1 MPAAE
6 LLMIALRDRFGD
18 YAVARD
24 TLLSVGLS
32 QRQARRLW
40 QGQGPIPAGII
51 SRLVPLLPEAA
62 AALAG
67 AGEPSVLEALL
78 AIEPVHAREFW
89 VTDQGVD
96 LAETG
101 LDAWAAWHLGHDPEN
116 YRTDLVQLLLRTHG
130 YIAVVQTGD
139 GPVLIDWSESSVDPA
154 ALRHLRRALVGWG
167 APPEGYRFGS
177 DVARRPILTLRDAI
191 RHIDQAL
198 ARQSGGGPG
207 DVQIEAEPLPL
218 TAATPRLQAA
228 LNLWRDVGSSPR
240 GLAAYPRDVL
250 AHAVVYH
257 VTEQGLVT
265 ADETL
270 VDHLRSLRLLYAD
283 PLAAVAKGASAHSSS
298 TMARTI
304 QGRIQ
309 MMLGFWTDPDW
320 RKRGLASRAC
330 HLAMM
335 MGMAQRQPD
344 WTIGFVDDSS
354 STRLTW
360 RDRKTG
366 KDGYLWRHREPEVEI
381 RCPYIGTITEDLVA
395 MTRPQLEAEIIGYRP
410 ERPIVTPVL
419 GYPVAAE

>member
-40 QGQGPIPAGII
+40 QGQGPIAPEVLT
-51 SRLVPLLPEAA
+51 RLDSLLPEAA
-62 AALAG
+62 AALVG
-67 AGEPSVLEALL
+67 LGEPSVLDALR

-89 VTDQGVD
+89 VTDRGVD

-101 LDAWAAWHLGHDPEN
+101 LDAWAAWHLGHEPDG

-154 ALRHLRRALVGWG
+154 ALRHLRRALVAWG

-198 ARQSGGGPG
+198 ARQGGGGTG

-218 TAATPRLQAA
+218 AAATPRLQAA
-228 LNLWRDVGSSPR
+228 LDLWRDVGSSPR

-265 ADETL
+265 AAVGEALPLIFEDRRSIVGRRTETEPTPAAY
-270 VDHLRSLRLLYAD
+270 RSMILAHVAEAISARQPRLHHIHVCNGRLDVSYHRVTVPVARNRKVV
-283 PLAAVAKGASAHSSS
+283 AAITV
-298 TMARTI
+298 
-304 QGRIQ
+304 
-309 MMLGFWTDPDW
+309 TDSI
-320 RKRGLASRAC
+320 RGLDVGA
-330 HLAMM
+330 
-335 MGMAQRQPD
+335 
-344 WTIGFVDDSS
+344 
-354 STRLTW
+354 
-360 RDRKTG
+360 
-366 KDGYLWRHREPEVEI
+366 
-381 RCPYIGTITEDLVA
+381 
-395 MTRPQLEAEIIGYRP
+395 
-410 ERPIVTPVL
+410 PV
-419 GYPVAAE
+419 